1 MIGEL
6 HAVSATRL
14 YAYAKEVRAEPPVLE
29 GALHESDDCPLL
41 TIATTLVGAAGAP
54 AGVAATTE
62 GAPKPAAVSALT
74 RKK

>member
-1 MIGEL
+1 M
-6 HAVSATRL
+6 S
-14 YAYAKEVRAEPPVLE
+14 AEPPVFE
-29 GALHESDDCPLL
+29 GALQDNVACPSLG
-41 TIATTLVGAAGAP
+41 IAIKLIGAAGGL